1 MKPTKPSIS
10 NPGALADWLHARDIG
25 MGRMPY
31 AAIESSR
38 RIAAATPCELLA
50 VALWRYRRATRDPKA
65 RLRIVSRRMGKHTT
79 MYIIAPTPNRSV
91 RAKTLA
97 EAIRKA
103 ATCGW
108 SAPPKYLNHILHSG
122 YKARGEV

>member
-1 MKPTKPSIS
+1 MKPTKPNTN
-10 NPGALADWLHARDIG
+10 NPRALSDWLHASDVRAV
-25 MGRMPY
+25 PFK
-31 AAIESSR
+31 AIESAR

-50 VALWRYRRATRDPKA
+50 VAVWRYRRSKGDSKA
-65 RLRIVSRRMGKHTT
+65 KLRIIARRMGKHTT
-79 MYIIAPTPNRSV
+79 IYIVSPRPGRSV

-97 EAIRKA
+97 GVIRKA

-108 SAPPKYLNHILHSG
+108 SAPPKYLHHILDYG